1 MKKILLFAVAATS
14 LVSLSACRKKMDTV
28 AHIYVKDET
37 NASVSNAMVVLYGTN
52 TQSTPQQVAVFD
64 TAYTNLNGLA
74 TFNYNELYQLGQAGV
89 AVLDIKAQKGNKTGQ
104 GIIKIDNQ
112 TASLDNIEVLDVFE
126 KHLGPS
132 LASAERGWRNH
143 KGRYA
148 K

>member
-1 MKKILLFAVAATS
+1 MKKILFFALTAIS

-52 TQSTPQQVAVFD
+52 TQQTPQQVAVFD
-64 TAYTNLNGLA
+64 TAYTNANGLA

-104 GIIKIDNQ
+104 GIIKIEAEKVNEE
-112 TASLDNIEVLDVFE
+112 TVFIQ
-126 KHLGPS
+126 P
-132 LASAERGWRNH
+132 
-143 KGRYA
+143 
-148 K
+148 